1 MAEMEKTMIDNDGF
15 GGMTTLAGGA
25 GFVGGLVLGSLWN
38 GWNGNG
44 NNRNGNCGGCGCN
57 QAIDTASIN
66 SSISRV
72 GDQVSNL
79 GMQNLQQTCN
89 TNMNLVNAV
98 TNAHNSINNTLNQNN
113 LANTQGF
120 AGVQSALCQGFSGV
134 NSNVTSQ
141 GYESRIATN
150 QLASQMASCCCELKQ
165 EVQRQG
171 CLDRELQRQIHTENI
186 QSQLCDAKAKIASL
200 EAQNAFTASQN
211 AQTAYLIS
219 QLKTTATTA

>member
-15 GGMTTLAGGA
+15 GGMSTLAGGA

-38 GWNGNG
+38 NGFGGRWNNG
-44 NNRNGNCGGCGCN
+44 GNCCGTN
-57 QAIDTASIN
+57 QAVDTASIN
-66 SSISRV
+66 ASINSV
-72 GDQVSNL
+72 GEQLNNL
-79 GMQNLQQTCN
+79 GMQNMQQICN

-98 TNAHNSINNTLNQNN
+98 TNAHNSINNTLHQNN
-113 LANTQGF
+113 LANSQGF

-211 AQTAYLIS
+211 AQTAYLLS
-219 QLKTTATTA
+219 QLKTTTAAA

>member
-1 MAEMEKTMIDNDGF
+1 MQIRFCRRRSIEAARAGGDENDGD
-15 GGMTTLAGGA
+15 GRC
-25 GFVGGLVLGSLWN
+25 GLVLGSLWN
-38 GWNGNG
+38 NNGFGGRWNNG
-44 NNRNGNCGGCGCN
+44 GNCCGTN
-57 QAIDTASIN
+57 QAVDTASIN
-66 SSISRV
+66 ASINSV
-72 GDQVSNL
+72 GEQLNNL
-79 GMQNLQQTCN
+79 GMQNMQQTCN

-98 TNAHNSINNTLNQNN
+98 TNAHNSISNTLNQNN
-113 LANTQGF
+113 LANVQGF

-134 NSNVTSQ
+134 NSNVSSQ

-150 QLASQMASCCCELKQ
+150 ALASQMASCCCELKQ

-200 EAQNAFTASQN
+200 EAQNAFNASQN

-219 QLKTTATTA
+219 QLKTTTAAA

>member
-15 GGMTTLAGGA
+15 GGMSTLAGGA

-38 GWNGNG
+38 NNGFGGRWNNG
-44 NNRNGNCGGCGCN
+44 GNCCCGAS

-66 SSISRV
+66 ASINSV
-72 GDQVSNL
+72 GEQLNNL
-79 GMQNLQQTCN
+79 GMQNMQQTCN
-89 TNMNLVNAV
+89 TNMNLINAV

-211 AQTAYLIS
+211 AQTAYLLS
-219 QLKTTATTA
+219 QLKTTATA